1 MCVNAAADADINIG
15 LRRKGGLVR
24 ARINCK
30 IFAARDHMT
39 ERWGGVWGRVGGE
52 GGGGRREGGVR

>member
-1 MCVNAAADADINIG
+1 MCVNVAADADINIG

-24 ARINCK
+24 PRINCK

-39 ERWGGVWGRVGGE
+39 ERCV
-52 GGGGRREGGVR
+52 GGGGGGGVVR